1 MKNFKLDGFLRTS
14 ALLMIGLFFL
24 TAETAAQG
32 AYTAGKAAQLKA
44 SYIRKLKAL
53 RAPIAV
59 PTYIPAG

>member
-14 ALLMIGLFFL
+14 ALLMIGLFL
-24 TAETAAQG
+24 TAEAAAQG

-44 SYIRKLKAL
+44 SDIRKLKAL